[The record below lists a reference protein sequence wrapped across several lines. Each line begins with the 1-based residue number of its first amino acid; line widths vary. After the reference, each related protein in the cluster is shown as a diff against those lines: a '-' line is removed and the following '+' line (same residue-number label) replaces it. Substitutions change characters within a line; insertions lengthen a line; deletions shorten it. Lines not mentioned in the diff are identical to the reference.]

1 MYTCLYIYYTC
12 LYIYIL
18 YGIFTHIT
26 GWSNWVISLPPTCW
40 IGSAELVGGKFN
52 KSSAPVAKRDFTHI
66 IRFNIELSYEYIENG
81 IIRFNKLIK
90 YDHNVELSDFPMCE
104 IPSILKMGWSYEY
117 IELSYEYI
125 ENMGLSDWLKTE

>member
-1 MYTCLYIYYTC
+1 MVSLHTL
-12 LYIYIL
+12 LGDL
-18 YGIFTHIT
+18 T
-26 GWSNWVISLPPTCW
+26 GWSLFLPLLESDPQSWSEESSTSPQLPSRSGISQ
-40 IGSAELVGGKFN
+40 V
-52 KSSAPVAKRDFTHI
+52 I

-90 YDHNVELSDFPMCE
+90 YDHNIELSDYPMRE

-125 ENMGLSDWLKTE
+125 ENMGLSDWLKTDKIWS